1 MEDITGKANT
11 NVLEELK
18 KGNIK
23 AIAEV
28 KDDTFYNGLTETDII
43 EILSNMEASRSNI
56 DEMTRFLKNIQITE
70 KELEV
75 IATRYPLYLN
85 KEYINPYITEHV
97 KTVAVDHFCS
107 NMDIYSN
114 SDAIFYIP
122 IWNVTNL
129 DDEAW
134 AKILKALR
142 STGAPDFREWLWI
155 MLKKGGYRIPGFVK
169 EYLIEELYYLHEL
182 DARQTK
188 EFFDARNEEGL
199 SDEYFIKVLNMS
211 KDRSLVLKEHPE
223 VYKYIKWPNSE
234 DAKVIIN
241 EEPANLRLVRRQTE
255 KLCFMALLKDKNA
268 FKYIK
273 KPTKSILEFMGMDV
287 PEELKTK
294 EYPEPKY
301 LVTCRMDIAD
311 EGDLTYVN
319 VVNGEDMPKFMAQ
332 KITYRTFGNLESDDE
347 GLYVKDCM
355 NAVPIP
361 EKDLDVLKK
370 YGMLNMTTGFWRFE

>member
-1 MEDITGKANT
+1 MENIIGKTNT

-28 KDDTFYNGLTETDII
+28 NNDAFYNWLTEADII
-43 EILSNMEASRSNI
+43 EILSNTEVSRSNI
-56 DEMTRFLKNIQITE
+56 DEMIHFLKNVAITE

-75 IATRYPLYLN
+75 IATKCPIYLN
-85 KEYINPYITEHV
+85 EEYINPYITEHI

-114 SDAIFYIP
+114 SDAIFHIP
-122 IWNVTNL
+122 IWNITSL
-129 DDEAW
+129 DDRSW
-134 AKILKALR
+134 TKILKALK
-142 STGAPDFREWLWI
+142 STGAPDFKEWLWT
-155 MLKKGGYRIPGFVK
+155 MVKKGEYHIPGFVK
-169 EYLIEELYYLHEL
+169 EYLVDQLYYLHRL

-199 SDEYFIKVLNMS
+199 SDKYFAKVLNMS
-211 KDRSLVLKEHPE
+211 KDRSLVLKEYPE
-223 VYKYIKWPNSE
+223 TYRYIKWPNSE

-241 EEPANLRLVRRQTE
+241 EDPTNLRLVRRQTE

-319 VVNGEDMPKFMAQ
+319 VINGEDMPKFMTK
-332 KITYRTFGNLESDDE
+332 KIAYRTFGNLESDDE

-355 NAVPIP
+355 KVVPIP
-361 EKDLDVLKK
+361 EEDLNVVKK
-370 YGMLNMTTGFWRFE
+370 YGMLNMTTGFWRFT

>member
-1 MEDITGKANT
+1 MENIIGKTNT

-28 KDDTFYNGLTETDII
+28 NNDAFYNWLTEADII
-43 EILSNMEASRSNI
+43 EILSNTEVSRSNI
-56 DEMTRFLKNIQITE
+56 DEMIHFLKNVAITE

-75 IATRYPLYLN
+75 IATKCPIYLN
-85 KEYINPYITEHV
+85 EEYINPYITEHI

-114 SDAIFYIP
+114 SDAIFHIP
-122 IWNVTNL
+122 IWNITSL
-129 DDEAW
+129 DDRSW
-134 AKILKALR
+134 TKILKALK
-142 STGAPDFREWLWI
+142 STGAPDFKEWLWT
-155 MLKKGGYRIPGFVK
+155 MVKKGEYHIPGFVK
-169 EYLIEELYYLHEL
+169 EYLVDQLYYLHRL

-199 SDEYFIKVLNMS
+199 SDKYFAKVLNMS
-211 KDRSLVLKEHPE
+211 KDRSLVLKEYPE
-223 VYKYIKWPNSE
+223 TYRYIKWPNSE

-241 EEPANLRLVRRQTE
+241 EDPTNLRLVRRQTE

-319 VVNGEDMPKFMAQ
+319 VINGEDMPKFMTK
-332 KITYRTFGNLESDDE
+332 KIAYRTFGNLESDDE

-355 NAVPIP
+355 KVVPIP
-361 EKDLDVLKK
+361 EEDLNVLKK
-370 YGMLNMTTGFWRFE
+370 YGMLNMTTGFWRFT